1 MAFETDIYLFPKLYL
16 VLGINFQ
23 ALSLLFQIH
32 QSKSVLDLVMVS
44 ATAVI
49 LHQGMTEESV
59 NLAVTHLHILMLCK
73 MEFPNTA
80 TYSLFLLISIA
91 LIICLK

>member
-1 MAFETDIYLFPKLYL
+1 MAYETDIYLFPKLYL

-23 ALSLLFQIH
+23 ALSLPFQIH

-44 ATAVI
+44 AIAVI

-59 NLAVTHLHILMLCK
+59 NLAVTLLHILTLCK
-73 MEFPNTA
+73 TDFPNTA
-80 TYSLFLLISIA
+80 TYSLFLLIT
-91 LIICLK
+91 